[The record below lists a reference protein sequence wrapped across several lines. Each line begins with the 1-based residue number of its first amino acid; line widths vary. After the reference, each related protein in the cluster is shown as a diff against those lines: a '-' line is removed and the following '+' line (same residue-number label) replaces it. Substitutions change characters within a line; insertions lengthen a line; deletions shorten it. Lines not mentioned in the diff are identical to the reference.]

1 MKRVFTVGVA
11 VLMVLTFGLFA
22 MASGEEETTSEAGNG
37 NQSAGQA
44 QKPQEN
50 NNRLGDY
57 EVEIK
62 SARLTKDFEGKDV
75 VVITYAF
82 TNHGKDNASFSF
94 ALNDEV
100 FQNGV
105 GLNESLFLKDGD
117 EYSADNQTKEIKT
130 GASLEVDVAYELND
144 TTTDVE
150 VEVSELISFDDAKI
164 TKTFKIAE

>member
-1 MKRVFTVGVA
+1 MKRVLIV
-11 VLMVLTFGLFA
+11 VLAAILVLTFGLFA
-22 MASGEEETTSEAGNG
+22 MASGEEDTASDTGNDT
-37 NQSAGQA
+37 QSAGQA

-75 VVITYAF
+75 VVITYGF
-82 TNHGKDNASFSF
+82 TNYGKENASFSF
-94 ALNDEV
+94 ALDDQV

-105 GLNESLFLKDGD
+105 GLNNAYVLKDD
-117 EYSADNQTKEIKT
+117 DYSADNQTKEIKT
-130 GASLEVDVAYELND
+130 GASLDVDVAYELND

-150 VEVSELISFDDAKI
+150 VELSELISFDDAKI

>member
-1 MKRVFTVGVA
+1 M
-11 VLMVLTFGLFA
+11 
-22 MASGEEETTSEAGNG
+22 
-37 NQSAGQA
+37 
-44 QKPQEN
+44 
-50 NNRLGDY
+50 GDY

-62 SARLTKDFEGKDV
+62 SARLTKDFEGKAV

-105 GLNESLFLKDGD
+105 GLNNAYILKDD
-117 EYSADNQTKEIKT
+117 DYSADNQTKEIKT
-130 GASLEVDVAYELND
+130 GASLDVDVAYELND
-144 TTTDVE
+144 STTDVE

>member
-1 MKRVFTVGVA
+1 MKRVLTVGLA
-11 VLMVLTFGLFA
+11 VLVVLTFGLFA
-22 MASGEEETTSEAGNG
+22 MASGEEDTTSDAGNG

-62 SARLTKDFEGKDV
+62 SARLTKDFEGKAV

-105 GLNESLFLKDGD
+105 GLNNAYILKDD
-117 EYSADNQTKEIKT
+117 DYSADNQTKEIKT
-130 GASLEVDVAYELND
+130 GASLDVDVAYELND
-144 TTTDVE
+144 STTDVE